1 VERAVSEMQLFERAL
16 APPDQPATAT
26 DERILDA
33 AMELLGAYGVKRT
46 SIDEIARRAGVN
58 RVTVFRRFGSKDGVV
73 EELYIRE
80 LRRMFALVSEAAQAA
95 PDAAGSVADVFVT
108 FMRFS
113 RAHPLIARVAQLE
126 PQWLIEA
133 MRADSPPIMD
143 LARGFVADRIRSG
156 QRRGAVPERD
166 ALQLADVLVRLA
178 LSYILIPTGIVDT
191 GDDDALRAFA
201 LAAISPIITGRSE
214 AR

>member
-1 VERAVSEMQLFERAL
+1 VERALTGMQVFERAL
-16 APPDQPATAT
+16 AAPGQPSTAT

-46 SIDEIARRAGVN
+46 SMDEIARRAGVN
-58 RVTVFRRFGSKDGVV
+58 RVTVFRRFGSKDAVV

-80 LRRMFALVSEAAQAA
+80 LRRMFALVGEAAVAA
-95 PDAAGSVADVFVT
+95 PDPAGSVAEVFVT
-108 FMRFS
+108 VMRFS
-113 RAHPLIARVAQLE
+113 RDHPLIDRVAQME

-133 MRADSPPIMD
+133 MRADSPPLMD

-178 LSYILIPTGIVDT
+178 VSYILIPTGLVDT

-201 LAAISPIITGRSE
+201 LAAIAPIITGRSE
-214 AR
+214 PR